1 MWKQEIEDEIEELR
15 EEHERE
21 YKRALLTYEE
31 EVAKY
36 QKHQQAKVCA
46 SLELYIWVRKDRKS
60 CYFIS
65 CFQI

>member
-1 MWKQEIEDEIEELR
+1 MCREEVDSTQDMFVWKQEIEDEIEELR

-46 SLELYIWVRKDRKS
+46 SLVL
-60 CYFIS
+60 
-65 CFQI
+65 